1 MFNYFLLE
9 NFGCTITALFLVTLD
24 SSDPCLLC
32 LLSDGSIVGVSTL
45 PFKKIFDAVSSDPK
59 LLTRAMQ
66 SLTFL
71 RCVIPHGEPILL
83 LMYNT
88 PLSCLNTLLIDS
100 SYILHSANLG
110 TSLNL
115 QYEHIYTFPLTNC
128 IDAFILDNV
137 NSHNETPSNSY
148 AVVLCNESNIALIN
162 LSTNNVEVVFQD
174 SNNII
179 LEKVLLCRNIID
191 ANAALNTT
199 TLSVGTILFSV
210 MGIEIVT
217 NKKVEIKYL
226 LLSNNNLNKLVTL
239 SIRELEEDGHYG
251 SVGLRSSET
260 SSAWSFRCTQK
271 KDFYFSTLSDSTLSV
286 LCQMISGYCTP
297 TSLVDRQDKIGF
309 AIGNILSLTEIHT
322 SFIHNILDLI
332 TSQRSIV
339 SIASIIQCIFYTP
352 LNSDINYFSQIMSV
366 ADVSHHRYIIL

>member
-1 MFNYFLLE
+1 
-9 NFGCTITALFLVTLD
+9 
-24 SSDPCLLC
+24 
-32 LLSDGSIVGVSTL
+32 
-45 PFKKIFDAVSSDPK
+45 
-59 LLTRAMQ
+59 
-66 SLTFL
+66 
-71 RCVIPHGEPILL
+71 
-83 LMYNT
+83 
-88 PLSCLNTLLIDS
+88 
-100 SYILHSANLG
+100 
-110 TSLNL
+110 
-115 QYEHIYTFPLTNC
+115 
-128 IDAFILDNV
+128 LDNV